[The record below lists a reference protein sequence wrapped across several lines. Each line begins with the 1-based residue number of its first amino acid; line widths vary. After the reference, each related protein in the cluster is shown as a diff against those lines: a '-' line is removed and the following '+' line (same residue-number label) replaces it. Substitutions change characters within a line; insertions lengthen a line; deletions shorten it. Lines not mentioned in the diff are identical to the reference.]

1 MKCQSKT
8 KRGTFPARKC
18 ETSRK
23 TVGGELGGSYA
34 KTLPTLLSLQKKGFK
49 AFPRLNTT
57 QKLENGQFI

>member
-34 KTLPTLLSLQKKGFK
+34 KTLPTVLSL
-49 AFPRLNTT
+49 
-57 QKLENGQFI
+57 